1 MGDFTQNLLKL
12 TEFPFSYSLI
22 GLIALIYG
30 QGISPDDLSFAK
42 IGPLLILM
50 GFVATTLSI
59 CDPMGAIQKI
69 IIKGKNLETAD
80 ARTLLNR
87 SIFGM
92 PIHNT
97 FGLANLC
104 AILGRP
110 EHFKNLV
117 REEFRGQDL
126 KKGFQINWQLM
137 MSSVPLEDKLGEFQ
151 KINVS
156 MVSGLLE
163 GMKEATLK
171 TKWITAEIDR
181 INALL
186 YFIIVICVFIFA
198 TQYYSDFLPKF
209 TQHFQD
215 IESTRIVILIF
226 SISALIAVCYMFL
239 ARIYGPE
246 GLQRKASIVY
256 RYLYNLQQIKI
267 DTKYFGE
274 PLDKIES
281 YLNDNH
287 WTLAL
292 YWVTRVR
299 QEYTRLFLEDVRKS
313 TSAPP
318 TPK

>member
-1 MGDFTQNLLKL
+1 MKAYLDS
-12 TEFPFSYSLI
+12 EDSYYRYNEESVKEEL
-22 GLIALIYG
+22 
-30 QGISPDDLSFAK
+30 
-42 IGPLLILM
+42 
-50 GFVATTLSI
+50 
-59 CDPMGAIQKI
+59 
-69 IIKGKNLETAD
+69 IKGKNLETVD
-80 ARTLLNR
+80 ARTLLNGV
-87 SIFGM
+87 IFGM

-110 EHFKNLV
+110 EHFKNLI
-117 REEFRGQDL
+117 REEFRGHDL

-137 MSSVPLEDKLGEFQ
+137 MSPVPLEDKLGEFQ

-181 INALL
+181 ITALL
-186 YFIIVICVFIFA
+186 YFIIVISVFIFA

-209 TQHFQD
+209 TQLFLN
-215 IESTRIVILIF
+215 IELTRIVILIF
-226 SISALIAVCYMFL
+226 SFSTLIAVSYMFL
-239 ARIYGPE
+239 RRIYGPE
-246 GLQRKASIVY
+246 GLQTKASIVF

-267 DTKYFGE
+267 DSEYFGD

-292 YWVTRVR
+292 YWVNRVR
-299 QEYTRLFLEDVRKS
+299 QEYTKLFLEEVRK
-313 TSAPP
+313 P
-318 TPK
+318 TEVAKKPTEVR